1 MIFFITFV
9 YNIEEQKMIKLPWQ
23 SDWFYK
29 KETVLLLEGRKLTKD
44 AIFDV
49 IYHEDIDEYWKECE
63 RKYFKRMR

>member
-9 YNIEEQKMIKLPWQ
+9 YNIEEQKMIKLLWQ

-29 KETVLLLEGRKLTKD
+29 KETVLLLEGRKLPKE

-49 IYHEDIDEYWKECE
+49 IYHEDIDEYWKECK